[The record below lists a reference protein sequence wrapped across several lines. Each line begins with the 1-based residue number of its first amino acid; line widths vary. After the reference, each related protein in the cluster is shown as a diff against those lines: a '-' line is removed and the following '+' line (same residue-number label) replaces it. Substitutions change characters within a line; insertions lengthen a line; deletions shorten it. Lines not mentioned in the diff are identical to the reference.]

1 MREVATTR
9 EIHEVWT
16 ALTMAYPYFGRNDQD
31 KPKDPRELAQ
41 TLKLYEQMLSDVDG
55 SALVLAAKAHMA
67 ASRFFPTI
75 HDLRQAAIEIS
86 LPQRE
91 PAIVAWGDVMAAQ
104 TWAWQGRYREMIYT
118 VKEAPGMPP
127 MPEMIVRQD
136 LGGEPPFD
144 NPLTARAC
152 QVLGGWRSIM
162 ASECPAAERARFI
175 EAYEA
180 LAARE
185 RENAMALPEVRERQQ
200 IAAGRVAGLVG
211 RVTWQITDGAKGAR

>member
-86 LPQRE
+86 LPRRE

-104 TWAWQGRYREMIYT
+104 TWAWPGRYQEVIYSVRDT
-118 VKEAPGMPP
+118 AGLPP

-136 LGGEPPFD
+136 LGGEPPFR
-144 NPLTARAC
+144 NPLTAQAC
-152 QVLGGWRSIM
+152 RILGGWRAIM
-162 ASECPAAERARFI
+162 ASECPAAERARFV

-180 LAARE
+180 LVARE
-185 RENAMALPEVRERQQ
+185 RDEALMLPEVRERQQ
-200 IAAGRVAGLVG
+200 IGAGAEADLVSRVAGQLAGG
-211 RVTWQITDGAKGAR
+211 R

>member
-1 MREVATTR
+1 M
-9 EIHEVWT
+9 
-16 ALTMAYPYFGRNDQD
+16 
-31 KPKDPRELAQ
+31 
-41 TLKLYEQMLSDVDG
+41 KLYEQMLSDVDG

-104 TWAWQGRYREMIYT
+104 TWAWPGRYQEMVYS
-118 VKEAPGMPP
+118 VKETAGLPP

-144 NPLTARAC
+144 NPLTAQAC
-152 QVLGGWRSIM
+152 RILGGWRAIM
-162 ASECPAAERARFI
+162 ASECQAAERARFI

-185 RENAMALPEVRERQQ
+185 RESAMMLPEVRQRRQLGN
-200 IAAGRVAGLVG
+200 GRVAGLVG
-211 RVTWQITDGAKGAR
+211 GVVAQLADGAKGAGA